1 MKVLIVINNL
11 LCGGAQKS
19 LLSFL
24 NCLEVDIFDLDLL
37 VLNPE
42 NAFFDS
48 IPGWVSQIY
57 PDEQIKA
64 MHVSVNNLITSK
76 LSIRTIL
83 QTLQVKINQKLN
95 YDRECD
101 EVQNLW
107 KAWKKYVPVQKK
119 QYDLA
124 ISYVDGFSNYYV
136 VDKVKASKKILW
148 IHNEYEKL
156 GYNADFDR
164 EYFRLAHALVTI
176 SEACVASMNRVFP
189 EYKDKTYMLYNLS
202 SPEMIKSMGRHDI
215 PKEYINK
222 KNIIVSVGRLN
233 EQKGF
238 DLAVEAATIM
248 KFKGIE
254 FNWFIIG
261 EGEEETFLHNMI
273 VKEGL
278 EQQVQ
283 LLGLRKN
290 PYTYIYY
297 ANVFVQPSRYE
308 GKSIVL
314 DEAKILCKPIVATN
328 YTTVYDS
335 IIDGENGTIVEM
347 SADKLADGI
356 IQLLINQKLKEKYV
370 TALKNIKKIGI
381 QDVNNYLKLFYEI

>member
-48 IPGWVSQIY
+48 IPDWVSQIY

-248 KFKGIE
+248 KFRGIE

-273 VKEGL
+273 VKERL

-347 SADKLADGI
+347 SADKLADGV